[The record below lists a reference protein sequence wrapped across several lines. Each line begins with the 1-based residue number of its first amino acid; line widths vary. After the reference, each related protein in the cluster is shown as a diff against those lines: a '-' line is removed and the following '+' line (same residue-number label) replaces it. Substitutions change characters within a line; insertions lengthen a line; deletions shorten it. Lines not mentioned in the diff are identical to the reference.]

1 MLIARNYFRI
11 ARQTFT
17 GWWIIKAPR
26 LGAALAYYTILSLA
40 PLIVIATPIISL
52 AFSDPAQVQG
62 GIVSQFEGLVGKEGA
77 AAVKSILSAR
87 PNFPPTRLTTYFG
100 IGVLVFGATGVFAEL
115 QDALNTVWGVVP
127 APGGF
132 GKHAIFTFL
141 RQRFVSFAMVLG
153 ICFLLMVSLI
163 LSAGLAVAQQLVDRR
178 FQTLAL
184 TWTIAHDVVGVV
196 IVTLLFAMM
205 FKILPDAKV
214 PWRDVWVGALLTSL
228 LFTAGKW
235 VIGLYLGNASIGRAY
250 GGAGSVVVLL
260 VWVYYSAQLVF
271 LGAEFT
277 HQYAKVRGSRVV
289 PEDHAVAVTA
299 EARAQQG
306 IPKPAQVQ
314 AAIELTKRADPARD
328 QDLPKS

>member
-1 MLIARNYFRI
+1 MLIARDYTRI

-26 LGAALAYYTILSLA
+26 LGAALVYYTILSLA

-87 PNFPPTRLTTYFG
+87 PNFPPTRLTTYLG
-100 IGVLVFGATGVFAEL
+100 IAVLVFGATGVFAEL

-184 TWTIAHDVVGVV
+184 TWTIAHDVIGVV

-214 PWRDVWVGALLTSL
+214 PWRDVWVGALGTSL
-228 LFTAGKW
+228 LFTLGKYL
-235 VIGLYLGNASIGRAY
+235 IGLYLGHSSTASAY
-250 GGAGSVVVLL
+250 GAAGSLILIVL
-260 VWVYYSAQLVF
+260 WVYYSSLILL

-277 HQYAKVRGSRVV
+277 AVRHEATVG
-289 PEDHAVAVTA
+289 AA
-299 EARAQQG
+299 E
-306 IPKPAQVQ
+306 PKPGAVRVHVEEVEQPRR
-314 AAIELTKRADPARD
+314 AA
-328 QDLPKS
+328 

>member
-1 MLIARNYFRI
+1 MLIARDYARI
-11 ARQTFT
+11 ATQTLT
-17 GWWIIKAPR
+17 GWWNIKAPR

-40 PLIVIATPIISL
+40 PLIVLATPLVSL
-52 AFSDPAQVQG
+52 AFRDPQQVQG
-62 GIVSQFEGLVGKEGA
+62 GIVSQFEALVGKEGA
-77 AAVKSILSAR
+77 VAVKSILSAR

-100 IGVLVFGATGVFAEL
+100 IGILVFAATGVFAEL

-132 GKHAIFTFL
+132 GKHAILSFL
-141 RQRFVSFAMVLG
+141 QQRFVSFAMVLG
-153 ICFLLMVSLI
+153 ICFLLTVSLI
-163 LSAGLAVAQQLVDRR
+163 LSAGLTVAQQLIDER
-178 FQTLAL
+178 FHTLAM
-184 TWTIAHDVVGVV
+184 TWTIAHNV
-196 IVTLLFAMM
+196 ISVILITLLFAMM

-250 GGAGSVVVLL
+250 GGAGSIVVLL

-277 HQYAKVRGSRVV
+277 HQYSKVRGSRVV
-289 PEDHAVAVTA
+289 PADHAVAVTA

-306 IPKPAQVQ
+306 IPKPEQVK
-314 AAIELTKRADPARD
+314 AAVELTKKVDPARD
-328 QDLPKS
+328 EDLPKS